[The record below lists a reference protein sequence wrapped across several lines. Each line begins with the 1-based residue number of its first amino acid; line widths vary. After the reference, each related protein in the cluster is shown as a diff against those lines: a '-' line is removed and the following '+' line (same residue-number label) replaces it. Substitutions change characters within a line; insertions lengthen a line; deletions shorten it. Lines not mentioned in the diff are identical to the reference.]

1 MAIREMAYTEMPVVI
16 SRPVFAERYFDY
28 TPGDHVVFGG
38 PTQISGKTQLAYD
51 LLGHAA
57 TVDCPAYVGVSKPKD
72 PVTSHY
78 ARLYDWRVVQE
89 WPQPKQMKEVFGHKY
104 TGYVI
109 WPKFGDLY
117 KDRDKVQ
124 QVLGAL
130 IAERYGASATSKKAV
145 HGILMMDDT
154 RDKEKVVGIKYEMT
168 TVLTMAG
175 AMGLG
180 QWSFVQKPSQAGD
193 TALMSY
199 SAAKHWF
206 LFKESTASSRE
217 YYGQIGGVDPH
228 YIEYVL
234 QNLGKRQAFYIC
246 RNGPT
251 MAIVDA
257 DSPQGKIGLT

>member
-1 MAIREMAYTEMPVVI
+1 VIKKMAFTEMPAVI
-16 SRPVFAERYFDY
+16 PRQEFGARYFDY
-28 TPGDHVVFGG
+28 SPGDHVVFGG

-51 LLGHAA
+51 LLGFVA
-57 TVDCPAYVGVSKPKD
+57 TEECPVYVGVSKPKD

-78 ARLYDWRVVQE
+78 AKLYDWRIVDE
-89 WPQPKQMKEVFGHKY
+89 WPAPPHVKQVFGHKY
-104 TGYVI
+104 TGYVV
-109 WPKFGDLY
+109 WPHFGDLY
-117 KDRDKVQ
+117 KDRARVGE
-124 QVLGAL
+124 VLGAL
-130 IAERYGASATSKKAV
+130 IAERYGASARSRKAV

-154 RDKEKVVGIKYEMT
+154 RDKEKVAGLKYEMT

-206 LFKESTASSRE
+206 LFHESTASARE
-217 YYGQIGGVDPH
+217 YYGNIGGVDPN
-228 YIEYVL
+228 YIEYVIER
-234 QNLGKRQAFYIC
+234 LGPRQAFYIC

-251 MAIVDA
+251 MCIVDS

>member
-1 MAIREMAYTEMPVVI
+1 MMYTNMPVKF
-16 SRPVFAERYFDY
+16 SRPDFSAHRFDY

-51 LLGHAA
+51 LLGDTA
-57 TVDCPAYVGVSKPKD
+57 TESCPVYVGVSKPKD

-78 ARLYDWRVVQE
+78 ARLYGWRIVNE
-89 WPQPKQMKEVFGHKY
+89 WPTPKQVKETFGHKY
-104 TGYVI
+104 TGYVV
-109 WPKFGDLY
+109 WPKFGNLY
-117 KDRDKVQ
+117 TDRAKVNE
-124 QVLGAL
+124 VLGAL
-130 IAERYGASATSKKAV
+130 IAERYGASATSRKPV
-145 HGILMMDDT
+145 YGILMMDDT
-154 RDKEKVVGIKYEMT
+154 RDKEKVAGLKHEMT

-193 TALMSY
+193 TALMAY

-206 LFKESTASSRE
+206 LFKEPTASARE
-217 YYGQIGGVDPH
+217 YYGQVGGVDPK
-228 YIEYVL
+228 YIEFVL
-234 QNLGKRQAFYIC
+234 ARLEKRQAFYIC